1 MDGGCPAHL
10 ILSREVPMNAHLI
23 AAASSQVWHAPSPQ
37 ADVLFGGALYV
48 MLGLAAFNLALVY
61 NMWRVLVR
69 GGQARCSPGAAT
81 GLLLVPGVNVI
92 WLFVAF
98 VGWAKDYNRTLE
110 ANNLDLP
117 PIPERTMWAY
127 ILATLL
133 PAPGVSQLVQ
143 ARCLVVIWKAMRRMN
158 EVGAQSFS

>member
-1 MDGGCPAHL
+1 
-10 ILSREVPMNAHLI
+10 MNAHLI
-23 AAASSQVWHAPSPQ
+23 AAASSQIWHPPSPQ

-69 GGQARCSPGAAT
+69 GGLARCSPSTAT
-81 GLLLVPGVNVI
+81 GLLLVPGVNVV
-92 WLFVAF
+92 WLFFAF
-98 VGWAKDYNRTLE
+98 VGWAKDYNATVA

-117 PIPERTMWAY
+117 PVPERTMWAY

-133 PAPGVSQLVQ
+133 PVPGVSQLIQ

-158 EVGAQSFS
+158 DVSARSFS